1 MDAELEISLCLRLI
15 MAAFLG
21 SIIGY
26 ERETMNR
33 TAGLRTHV
41 MTAIG
46 SALFTMLSI
55 YFFDYGLYA
64 RDPARVAAQ
73 IVSGIGFLGAGAI
86 MKNGSNI
93 KGLTTAS
100 TLWAVAAIGMACGVG
115 AFRLATASCLI
126 TLLGLILLRKIE
138 DHLTGKNTVKINAAF
153 PESTD
158 SELIYQEIKSFS
170 KEISKF
176 EIEKEDKEIN
186 IYAVFTVDKIT
197 DTNELKAKLSK
208 MRASEL
214 RIR

>member
-1 MDAELEISLCLRLI
+1 MDAELEFSLCLRLI
-15 MAAFLG
+15 IAAFLG
-21 SIIGY
+21 GIIGF

-46 SALFTMLSI
+46 AALFTMLSI
-55 YFFDYGLYA
+55 YFFDYGLYT

-73 IVSGIGFLGAGAI
+73 VVSGIGFLGAGAI
-86 MKNGSNI
+86 MKQGSNI

-100 TLWAVAAIGMACGVG
+100 TLWAA
-115 AFRLATASCLI
+115 ASCLI

-138 DHLTGKNTVKINAAF
+138 DHLTDKNTVKLNAAF
-153 PESTD
+153 PDSTD
-158 SELIYQEIKSFS
+158 AEQIYQEIKSFS
-170 KEISKF
+170 KEIDKF
-176 EIEKEDKEIN
+176 EIEKEDKELN
-186 IYAVFTVDKIT
+186 IYAVFTVAKAN

-208 MRASEL
+208 MQASEL